1 MRFLHAA
8 DLHLGYRQY
17 NLEAR
22 LEDFE
27 RGFVSVAK
35 AALGESGRDGEP
47 VDLLLIAGDL
57 FHDRTI
63 NARTFTQA
71 TAVLSKLREAGVPVY
86 VIEGNHDRAFHTDG
100 MSWLEALDHR
110 GLIELIRLKEDQD
123 AGLSHLGDY
132 RELEVDG
139 DLVRIYGVK
148 YVGSTT
154 PALAEDLAEEV
165 ATVEGREPADLS
177 VAMMHFGIEGQADAP
192 GYSYNKVRPLREHV
206 DYLALG
212 HFHNAYSL
220 EDWLYNP
227 GSVEATSVV
236 EAGEPRGVYLY
247 DDGETELLD
256 LGGRRFERVFVD
268 VSAAATP
275 EEAYGLVRDRA
286 PEEDGAV
293 VDVVLTGELR
303 FDRSTISREAVENA
317 MGGDPLH
324 VTLKV
329 EATRDEVDVETGEL
343 ESRAA
348 IERRVF
354 DTLAADGD
362 IPDEAAPVLTHVKDL
377 ALQRAGTDEILD
389 AVSTLLDDEETGA
402 GEPDRERDLDTSEE
416 TGDGSAETRPGEEP
430 ETRDGDAGAETESP
444 DDGEGEEWNWRTAGA
459 D

>member
-27 RGFVSVAK
+27 RSFVSVAK
-35 AALGESGRDGEP
+35 AALGESFRDGEQ
-47 VDLLLIAGDL
+47 VDFLLIAGDL

-71 TAVLSKLREAGVPVY
+71 TTVLTKLREAGVPVY

-110 GLIELIRLKEDQD
+110 RLIELIRLKEDED

-132 RELEVDG
+132 RELDVDG
-139 DLVRIYGVK
+139 ELVRIYGVR
-148 YVGSTT
+148 YVGAQT
-154 PALAEDLAEEV
+154 PSVAEDVAAEV
-165 ATVEGREPADLS
+165 ATVEDREPADLS
-177 VAMMHFGIEGQADAP
+177 VAMMHFGVEGQADAP
-192 GYSYNKVRPLREHV
+192 GHSYNKVLPLREHV

-220 EDWLYNP
+220 EGWLYNP
-227 GSVEATSVV
+227 GSVEATSVA

-256 LGGRRFERVFVD
+256 LGGRRFDRVFVD

-303 FDRSTISREAVENA
+303 FDRSTISREAVEEA
-317 MGGDPLH
+317 MGGAPLH

-343 ESRAA
+343 ESRDA

-362 IPDEAAPVLTHVKDL
+362 LPDDAAPVLTDVKDL

-389 AVSTLLDDEETGA
+389 AVSTLLDDDEEETGA

-416 TGDGSAETRPGEEP
+416 TGDSSAESRPGEE
-430 ETRDGDAGAETESP
+430 TGAESP
-444 DDGEGEEWNWRTAGA
+444 GDGEEWNWRSAGA